1 MNFNNLTTNITDAV
15 TGQAIGLAGNWLFSG
30 VSSGFGSRGS
40 VRFYYDKD
48 AGGGI
53 LNVLAKSALD
63 AAMSLISKEAKEAYD
78 KFVGITKLKE
88 KQEMKYGAD
97 YVRLVDEGMLAAK
110 NGEYGQMELNGKVIM
125 AKDCGGEVCRDAL
138 MLAIPTKDPVTITQT
153 TKYLSGNG
161 NTTEKTT
168 TATIN
173 HLVWYDNTA
182 LITIQNERNVL
193 LTKVIGRDYSRKEL
207 VSNGDIEFSVV
218 GHMSS
223 NLPDVY
229 PTGEIKKFIQ
239 IMRYKGVVEVNNQFL
254 DQFGISK
261 ILIKGFNLPQK
272 EGFKNVQDY
281 SFTAVGIQPSSE
293 VSVTEDTIKMVNVA
307 LTETKKEDAWSD
319 LLKSKVDGLKVM
331 GQDALEQGMSLGAG
345 ILNKM
350 L

>member
-1 MNFNNLTTNITDAV
+1 MDFNNLAVNVTDAV
-15 TGQAIGLAGNWLFSG
+15 VGQGIGLAGNWLFEG
-30 VSSGFGSRGS
+30 VSGGFGGKGS

-48 AGGGI
+48 AGGSI
-53 LNVLAKSALD
+53 LNVLASSAMN

-78 KFVGITKLKE
+78 KFVGLTKLKE
-88 KQEMKYGAD
+88 KQDMKYGAD
-97 YVRLVDEGMLAAK
+97 YVKLVDEGMLAAK
-110 NGEYGQMELNGKVIM
+110 NSSYGQMELDGKVIM

-153 TKYLSGNG
+153 TKMLAGNG
-161 NTTEKTT
+161 GTTERTT
-168 TATIN
+168 SATIN

-182 LITIQNERNVL
+182 IVTIRNDRNVI
-193 LTKVIGRDYSRKEL
+193 LTKVVGRDYSRKEL
-207 VSNGDIEFSVV
+207 VSNGDIEFSVT

-229 PTGEIKKFIQ
+229 PSGEIKKFIQ
-239 IMRYKGVVEVNNQFL
+239 IMRYKGIVEVNNQFL

-261 ILIKGFNLPQK
+261 ILIKGFDLPQK

-281 SFTAVGIQPSSE
+281 TFTAVGIQPSSE

-307 LTETKKEDAWSD
+307 LTEEKKEDAWSD
-319 LLKSKVDGLKVM
+319 LLKNKVDGLKQM